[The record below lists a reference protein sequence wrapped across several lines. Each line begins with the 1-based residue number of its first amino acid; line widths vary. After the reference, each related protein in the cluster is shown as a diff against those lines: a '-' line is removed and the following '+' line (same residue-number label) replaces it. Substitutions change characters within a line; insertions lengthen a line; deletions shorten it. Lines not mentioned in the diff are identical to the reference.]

1 VKKLLWLAGLVL
13 LSIVVFL
20 GVFSVVRR
28 PLVVDDIQKSLDY
41 KLAYARTLSA
51 PKLVIF
57 AGSNGRYSHR
67 CTAFSTELERP
78 CVNASLAFG
87 LGIGF
92 QLDQWWPL
100 LHAGDVVYMP
110 LEYGQYRHS
119 SSEMHGGMQNA
130 MMVQHQRE
138 YLWSLSPQ
146 RIAAAYGSFDLSSLI
161 NGLVEM
167 ALERRGF
174 QRRSSAASLTPQGDE
189 SGHTAQR
196 GEVFKAFVRAMV
208 SDTSRTP
215 EHSDALVVI
224 EDFLDRARRAGVTV
238 VGGLPTLPD
247 SATVED
253 ADIERLRRLY
263 ERHGQRFV
271 VLPNRSQYPLTCFFD
286 STYHLNEG
294 CQQAHSEQL
303 ARVLSSALADR
314 ALPPEGTPR

>member
-1 VKKLLWLAGLVL
+1 MKKLLWLAGLVL
-13 LSIVVFL
+13 LSVAVFL
-20 GVFSVVRR
+20 AVFSVVRR

-41 KLAYARTLSA
+41 KLDYARTLGS
-51 PKLVIF
+51 PKMLIF

-67 CTAFSTELERP
+67 CAPFSAALERP

-87 LGIGF
+87 IGIDF

-100 LHAGDVVYMP
+100 LRAGDVIYMP
-110 LEYGQYRHS
+110 LEYGQYRHTS
-119 SSEMHGGMQNA
+119 AEMHEGLQNA
-130 MMVQHQRE
+130 LMVQHQRG
-138 YLWSLSPQ
+138 YLWSLGAQ

-167 ALERRGF
+167 ALEHRGF

-189 SGHTAQR
+189 SGHTAQQ
-196 GEVFKAFVRAMV
+196 GEAYASYVRAMV
-208 SDTSRTP
+208 SDTSHFP
-215 EHSDALVVI
+215 PQSDSLVVI
-224 EDFLDRARRAGVTV
+224 EDFLDKARRTGVTV

-247 SATVED
+247 SGTVDD

-303 ARVLSSALADR
+303 ARALSSALAEPAR
-314 ALPPEGTPR
+314 PPQGTVR

>member
-1 VKKLLWLAGLVL
+1 MKKLLWLAGLVL
-13 LSIVVFL
+13 LSIVAFL

-41 KLAYARTLSA
+41 KLAYARTLSS
-51 PKLVIF
+51 PKLIIF

-67 CTAFSTELERP
+67 CAAFSTVLERP

-87 LGIGF
+87 LGIDF

-119 SSEMHGGMQNA
+119 SSDMHGGMQNA

-161 NGLVEM
+161 NGLIEM

-174 QRRSSAASLTPQGDE
+174 ERRSSAASLTPQGDE
-189 SGHTAQR
+189 SGHTAQK
-196 GEVFKAFVRAMV
+196 GEAYAKFVRSMAI
-208 SDTSRTP
+208 DNRHIP

-224 EDFLDRARRAGVTV
+224 EAFLAKARRAGVTV

-271 VLPNRSQYPLTCFFD
+271 VLPNRSQYPLACFFD

-294 CQQAHSEQL
+294 CQQAHSEQV
-303 ARVLSSALADR
+303 ARVLSNAVAQH
-314 ALPPEGTPR
+314 ALPPESAPR

>member
-1 VKKLLWLAGLVL
+1 MTRLLWLAGLVL
-13 LSIVVFL
+13 LSVAVFL
-20 GVFSVVRR
+20 AVGSVVRR
-28 PLVVDDIQKSLDY
+28 PLVVGEIHKNLAY
-41 KLAYARTLSA
+41 KLAYARTLSS

-67 CTAFSTELERP
+67 CAVFSAVFERP
-78 CVNASLAFG
+78 CVNASVG
-87 LGIGF
+87 VGIGIDF

-110 LEYGQYRHS
+110 LEYGQYRYAN
-119 SSEMHGGMQNA
+119 SEIHGGLQNA
-130 MMVQHQRE
+130 LMVQNQRE

-174 QRRSSAASLTPQGDE
+174 QRRSSTASLTPQGDE
-189 SGHTAQR
+189 SGHTEKLGA
-196 GEVFKAFVRAMV
+196 VYANYLRALV
-208 SDTSRTP
+208 PDTSHVP
-215 EHSDALVVI
+215 EHSEAISVI
-224 EDFLDRARRAGVTV
+224 EDFLDRARRAGVLV
-238 VGGLPTLPD
+238 VGGLPTLPE
-247 SATVED
+247 SAPVEG

-294 CQQAHSEQL
+294 CQQAHSEQV
-303 ARVLSSALADR
+303 ARVMSNAVAQH
-314 ALPPEGTPR
+314 ALPAESAPR